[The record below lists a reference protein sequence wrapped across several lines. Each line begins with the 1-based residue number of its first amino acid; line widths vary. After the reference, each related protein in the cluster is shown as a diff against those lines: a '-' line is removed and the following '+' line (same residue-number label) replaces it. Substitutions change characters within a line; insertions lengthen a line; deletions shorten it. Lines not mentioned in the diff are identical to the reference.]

1 MSRKNT
7 ARVVGCLGG
16 LYEVV
21 TESGERLF
29 CKARGAFRHE
39 DTRVLVGDFVCLVS
53 ASDGSTVIDEIA
65 ERKNALIRPRLAN
78 LDHLTAVLSVKNPLP
93 MPDTLDKLLAI
104 CHHNAIDVS
113 LVLTKSDL
121 TDRQAP
127 TVDADCPP
135 LDELYRN
142 AGYSVFLLSSATG
155 EGVDDYRRF
164 ALDRLS
170 RGETLAFAGASG
182 VGKSTLLN
190 ALFPS
195 LACETGGVS
204 EKISRG
210 RHTTRAVSLFS
221 QDGGYIADTPG
232 FSMLDF
238 LRFDF
243 FSLED
248 LPLNFPEIA
257 ARIGECRYADCSHT
271 AEEGCAVLTAVREGL
286 IAPSRHRSYA
296 SLYEIL
302 RQKKRD
308 SYK

>member
-1 MSRKNT
+1 MNKSY

-16 LYEVV
+16 LYEVALS
-21 TESGERLF
+21 SGEHLF

-39 DTRVLVGDFVCLVS
+39 QTQVLVGDFVHLES
-53 ASDGSTVIDEIA
+53 APDGSTVIDEIA
-65 ERKNALIRPRLAN
+65 QRKNSLIRPRLAN
-78 LDHLTAVLSVKNPLP
+78 LDHLTAVLSVKDPLP

-104 CHHNAIDVS
+104 CHHNGIAVS

-121 TDRQAP
+121 TGGKAP
-127 TVDADCPP
+127 TVDENCPP
-135 LDELYRN
+135 LDELYRR
-142 AGYSVFLLSSATG
+142 AGYSVFMLSSATG
-155 EGVDDYRRF
+155 EGVEEYRKYV
-164 ALDRLS
+164 LDHLAN
-170 RGETLAFAGASG
+170 GETLAFAGASG

-195 LACETGGVS
+195 LARATGGVS

-210 RHTTRAVSLFS
+210 RHTTRAVSVFELE
-221 QDGGYIADTPG
+221 GGYIADTPG

-257 ARIGECRYADCSHT
+257 AHVGECRYADCSHT
-271 AEEGCAVLTAVREGL
+271 SEDGCAVLASVENGD
-286 IAPSRHRSYA
+286 IARSRHRSYV
-296 SLYEIL
+296 SLYEVL
-302 RQKKRD
+302 RQKKKD
-308 SYK
+308 IYK

>member
-1 MSRKNT
+1 MSKKN
-7 ARVVGCLGG
+7 ARIVGCLGG
-16 LYEVV
+16 LYEVSSDG
-21 TESGERLF
+21 THLF

-39 DTRVLVGDFVCLVS
+39 DTRVLVGDFVKLAS
-53 ASDGSTVIDEIA
+53 APDGSTVIDEIV

-78 LDHLTAVLSVKNPLP
+78 LDHLTAVLSVKDPLP

-104 CHHNAIDVS
+104 CHHNNIDVS

-121 TDRQAP
+121 TGGQAP
-127 TVDADCPP
+127 TVDEDCPP
-135 LDELYRN
+135 LDLLYRQ
-142 AGYSVFLLSSATG
+142 AGYPVFLLSSVTG
-155 EGVDDYRRF
+155 EGVSNYRNYV
-164 ALDRLS
+164 LERLS
-170 RGETLAFAGASG
+170 RGQTLAFAGASG

-190 ALFPS
+190 ALFPA
-195 LACETGGVS
+195 LACATGGVS

-210 RHTTRAVSLFS
+210 RHTTRAVSLFEME
-221 QDGGYIADTPG
+221 DGYVADTPG

-257 ARIGECRYADCSHT
+257 SHIGECRYADCSHT
-271 AEEGCAVLTAVREGL
+271 AEEGCAVLESVKAGK
-286 IAPSRHRSYA
+286 IAPSRHRSYV

-302 RQKKRD
+302 RQKKKEI
-308 SYK
+308 YK

>member
-1 MSRKNT
+1 MNNRN
-7 ARVVGCLGG
+7 ARAIGCLGG
-16 LYEVV
+16 LYEVA
-21 TESGERLF
+21 TPDGERLF

-39 DTRVLVGDFVCLVS
+39 ETRVLVGDFVHLES
-53 ASDGSTVIDEIA
+53 APDGSTVIDEIV

-78 LDHLTAVLSVKNPLP
+78 LDHLTAVLSVKDPLP

-104 CHHNAIDVS
+104 CHHNGIEVS

-121 TDRQAP
+121 TDGRAP
-127 TVDADCPP
+127 KIDEDCPS

-142 AGYSVFLLSSATG
+142 AGYPVFLLSSQTG
-155 EGVDDYRRF
+155 EGVEAYRHYV
-164 ALDRLS
+164 LERLS
-170 RGETLAFAGASG
+170 AGQTLAFAGASG

-190 ALFPS
+190 TLFPS
-195 LACETGGVS
+195 LECATGGVS

-210 RHTTRAVSLFS
+210 RHTTRAVSLFALN
-221 QDGGYIADTPG
+221 GGYIADTPG

-257 ARIGECRYADCSHT
+257 SHIGECRYADCSHT
-271 AEEGCAVLTAVREGL
+271 TEEGCAVIASVKAGK
-286 IAPSRHRSYA
+286 IAPSRHRSYVA
-296 SLYEIL
+296 LYEIL
-302 RQKKRD
+302 RQKKKAVYR
-308 SYK
+308 

>member
-1 MSRKNT
+1 MNKEK

-16 LYEVV
+16 LYEV
-21 TESGERLF
+21 SSSDGKRLF

-39 DTRVLVGDFVCLVS
+39 DTRVLVGDFVRLVS
-53 ASDGSTVIDEIA
+53 APDGSTVIDEIA
-65 ERKNALIRPRLAN
+65 SRKNALIRPRIAN
-78 LDHLTAVLSVKNPLP
+78 LDHLTAVLAVKDPLP

-104 CHHNAIDVS
+104 CHHNGIEVS
-113 LVLTKSDL
+113 IVLTKCDL
-121 TDRQAP
+121 TDGKAP

-135 LDELYRN
+135 LDEVYRR
-142 AGYSVFLLSSATG
+142 AGYPVFLLSSLTG
-155 EGVDDYRRF
+155 EGVEDYRSY
-164 ALDRLS
+164 AMERLS

-190 ALFPS
+190 AIFPS

-210 RHTTRAVSLFS
+210 RHTTRAVSLFELE
-221 QDGGYIADTPG
+221 GGYIADTPG

-257 ARIGECRYADCSHT
+257 AHIGECRYADCAHT
-271 AEEGCAVLTAVREGL
+271 SEEGCAVLLSVAEGK
-286 IAPSRHRSYA
+286 IAPSRHRSYV

-302 RQKKRD
+302 RQKKKNI
-308 SYK
+308 YK

>member
-1 MSRKNT
+1 MNNEK

-16 LYEVV
+16 LYEVSSSDGV
-21 TESGERLF
+21 RHF

-39 DTRVLVGDFVCLVS
+39 DTRVLVGDFVHLAS
-53 ASDGSTVIDEIA
+53 APDGSTVIDEIIR
-65 ERKNALIRPRLAN
+65 RKNALIRPRLAN
-78 LDHLTAVLSVKNPLP
+78 LDHLTAVLSVKNPIP

-104 CHHNAIDVS
+104 CHHNGIDVS

-121 TDRQAP
+121 TDGQAP
-127 TVDADCPP
+127 TLDADCPP
-135 LDELYRN
+135 LDELYSRV
-142 AGYSVFLLSSATG
+142 GYPVFMLSSETG
-155 EGVDDYRRF
+155 EGVEAYRNYV
-164 ALDRLS
+164 LEHLS

-210 RHTTRAVSLFS
+210 RHTTRAVSLFEME
-221 QDGGYIADTPG
+221 GGYLADTPG

-243 FSLED
+243 FALED

-257 ARIGECRYADCSHT
+257 SHIGECRYADCSHT
-271 AEEGCAVLTAVREGL
+271 SEEGCAVLELVREGR
-286 IAPSRHRSYA
+286 IAPSRHRSYV
-296 SLYEIL
+296 SLYDIL
-302 RQKKRD
+302 RQKKKAV
-308 SYK
+308 YK

>member
-1 MSRKNT
+1 MNKEN
-7 ARVVGCLGG
+7 ARVLGCLGG
-16 LYEVV
+16 LYEVA
-21 TESGERLF
+21 TSDEKRLF

-39 DTRVLVGDFVCLVS
+39 ETRVLVGDFVQLES
-53 ASDGSTVIDEIA
+53 APDGSTVIDGIFA
-65 ERKNALIRPRLAN
+65 RKNELIRPRLAN
-78 LDHLTAVLSVKNPLP
+78 LDHLTAVLSVKDPLP

-104 CHHNAIDVS
+104 CHHNEIEVS
-113 LVLTKSDL
+113 IVLTKSDL
-121 TDRQAP
+121 TGGQAP
-127 TVDADCPP
+127 CIDEDCPP
-135 LDELYRN
+135 LDELYRR

-155 EGVDDYRRF
+155 EGVEAYRTYVME
-164 ALDRLS
+164 RLA

-190 ALFPS
+190 VLFPA

-210 RHTTRAVSLFS
+210 KHTTRAVSLFALE
-221 QDGGYIADTPG
+221 GGYIADTPG

-257 ARIGECRYADCSHT
+257 SHIGECRYADCSHT
-271 AEEGCAVLTAVREGL
+271 SEEGCAVLLSVQEGE
-286 IAPSRHRSYA
+286 IAPSRHRSYV

-302 RQKKRD
+302 RQKKKAI
-308 SYK
+308 YK